1 MERKRF
7 HLAGGAVSILGTCNL
22 ACKTCYSNSSPA
34 VGDTYTLP
42 ELQRILDIFA
52 KYGIQHVFLGGGEPL
67 LHPSL
72 PEIFAYAKSAGMS
85 ASISSNG
92 QLITQEILT
101 RLASA
106 GLTHD
111 FSVSLDGP
119 DEKTNSFIRG
129 RNSFVPTLRGMYEL
143 MKFGKI
149 VWGVNFVST
158 KPNLGKA
165 LATAEMAQ
173 RLGASYFNLIKS
185 TPFGRA
191 VMHLNALQITY
202 DEFHRERE
210 SLGAVFPRMGTFYGD
225 IYLYDLA
232 GVSRYG
238 MESYFDAPQ
247 FEGVPSGISIEAG
260 GRVDLTPSKI
270 LLGNC
275 RQEDI
280 GVILERLGSQDVLH
294 RYSDWFSGKR
304 RGVHQVQRAM

>member
-1 MERKRF
+1 MEQKQL
-7 HLAGGAVSILGTCNL
+7 HLAGGAVSIIGTCTL

-34 VGDTYTLP
+34 VRDAYTLP
-42 ELQRILDIFA
+42 ELQRIFDIFA
-52 KYGIQHVFLGGGEPL
+52 EHGIQHVFLGGGEPL

-72 PEIFAYAKSAGMS
+72 SEIFAYAKGVGMS
-85 ASISSNG
+85 VSISSNG
-92 QLITQEILT
+92 QLITQEILS
-101 RLASA
+101 RLAVA

-129 RNSFVPTLRGMYEL
+129 RNAFVPTLRGMYEL

-149 VWGVNFVST
+149 VWGVNFVSA

-165 LATAEMAQ
+165 LATAEMAR
-173 RLGASYFNLIKS
+173 RLGASYFNLIKFS
-185 TPFGRA
+185 PFGRA

-202 DEFHRERE
+202 DEFHQERE
-210 SLGAVFPRMGTFYGD
+210 SLEAVFPRMGTFYGD

-232 GVSRYG
+232 DVSRYG
-238 MESYFDAPQ
+238 MESYFDAAQ

-270 LLGNC
+270 FLGNC

-280 GVILERLGSQDVLH
+280 SSILGKLDSKDVLH
-294 RYSDWFSGKR
+294 CYSDWFSGKR
-304 RGVHQVQRAM
+304 RGVHQVQRTM